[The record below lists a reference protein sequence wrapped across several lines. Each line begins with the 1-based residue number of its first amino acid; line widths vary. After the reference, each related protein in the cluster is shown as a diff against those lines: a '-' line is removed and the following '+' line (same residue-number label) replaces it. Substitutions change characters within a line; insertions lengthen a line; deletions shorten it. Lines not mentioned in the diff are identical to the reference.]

1 MRTRNL
7 AFVFG
12 FRVTS
17 NSTAAEPTQGAKWS
31 VAEQLY
37 TFEFSS
43 RKNMMGVRTKRFA
56 VIRNHGERAHQ
67 EGEVTEAAH
76 LTTTKSEDGQVR
88 TEARAGSLSHRPA

>member
-1 MRTRNL
+1 M
-7 AFVFG
+7 
-12 FRVTS
+12 
-17 NSTAAEPTQGAKWS
+17 
-31 VAEQLY
+31 AEQLY

-76 LTTTKSEDGQVR
+76 LTTTKSEDGRPGKNGGERVLALPSPSIAG
-88 TEARAGSLSHRPA
+88 ARSYGFTYRAANVSRL